1 MRTRSNQRY
10 ASDEIDITGVS
21 QHNLLDELF
30 NMIQQ
35 PTPSPG
41 VSSDASPP
49 SSPSVVHPDDD
60 PEVIILDEEDDDIHV
75 TDNGTTPNTSTDSA
89 GPSRRNVR
97 TRRASSSTTRFN
109 RGSSTDRVV
118 QNLVVLSMAMGA
130 VFFFFDLAVTTGTVI
145 LGLLRPAWLTFKALE
160 ARPRARSRAVQDLRN
175 WQMYWIVV
183 SLLFG
188 IDWTLNMVSFM
199 RVPTMIHHA
208 VTFAIVAWLTR
219 DHAANAAMVYE
230 NSIRPF
236 LLKHEDSVDAMGTK
250 LLKKADVF
258 SRSALREMNRAVK
271 PREIRRSVE
280 AVAEEVGRAATEIG
294 QAASAGMERQTTD
307 NRRQRFMRFLR

>member
-10 ASDEIDITGVS
+10 VSNEIDITGIS
-21 QHNLLDELF
+21 QHNLLNELL
-30 NMIQQ
+30 NMVQQ
-35 PTPSPG
+35 PTTSPG
-41 VSSDASPP
+41 VSSDASSP
-49 SSPSVVHPDDD
+49 SSPSVTHPDDD
-60 PEVIILDEEDDDIHV
+60 PEVIILDDEEDDLHIP
-75 TDNGTTPNTSTDSA
+75 DNGTTPNTSTDSTGA
-89 GPSRRNVR
+89 SRGNIRPRRRN
-97 TRRASSSTTRFN
+97 SSTTRFN
-109 RGSSTDRVV
+109 RGLSTDRVV

-183 SLLFG
+183 SILFG

-199 RVPTMIHHA
+199 KVPTMIHHA
-208 VTFAIVAWLTR
+208 ITFGIVAWLTR

-236 LLKHEDSVDAMGTK
+236 LLKHEDSVDAIAIK

-258 SRSALREMNRAVK
+258 SRSALKQINHAVQ
-271 PREIRRSVE
+271 PQEIRRSVE
-280 AVAEEVGRAATEIG
+280 AVAEGVGRAATEIG
-294 QAASAGMERQTTD
+294 QSATN
-307 NRRQRFMRFLR
+307 NRRQRFRRFLR